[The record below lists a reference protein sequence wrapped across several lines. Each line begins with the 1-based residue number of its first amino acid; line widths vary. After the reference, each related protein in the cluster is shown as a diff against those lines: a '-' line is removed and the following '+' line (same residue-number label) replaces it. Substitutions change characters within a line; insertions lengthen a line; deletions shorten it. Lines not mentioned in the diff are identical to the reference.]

1 MTIAFCIGNGES
13 RKDLDINF
21 LKSYGKV
28 YGCNAI
34 HRDFKVDYLICC
46 DKRMVEEALYA
57 DYSGD
62 IYTRPDWYTTFHTP
76 QVKRLNKFPWSQE
89 NKWEQEFHWGSGMHS
104 VNLACVN
111 KASIIVILGHD
122 FDNSSTLN
130 NIYKNT
136 NNYSKHTDPNVSPNF
151 WQKQFEILFVNYPQI
166 TFIFCKPDISDWYI
180 KNTWNNIPNVLFQS
194 TGDMLNDLH
203 IT

>member
-1 MTIAFCIGNGES
+1 
-13 RKDLDINF
+13 
-21 LKSYGKV
+21 
-28 YGCNAI
+28 
-34 HRDFKVDYLICC
+34 
-46 DKRMVEEALYA
+46 
-57 DYSGD
+57 
-62 IYTRPDWYTTFHTP
+62 
-76 QVKRLNKFPWSQE
+76 
-89 NKWEQEFHWGSGMHS
+89 MHS

-136 NNYSKHTDPNVSPNF
+136 NNYSKNTDPNVSPNF

>member
-57 DYSGD
+57 DYPGD

-76 QVKRLNKFPWSQE
+76 QVLS
-89 NKWEQEFHWGSGMHS
+89 
-104 VNLACVN
+104 L
-111 KASIIVILGHD
+111 I
-122 FDNSSTLN
+122 
-130 NIYKNT
+130 
-136 NNYSKHTDPNVSPNF
+136 
-151 WQKQFEILFVNYPQI
+151 
-166 TFIFCKPDISDWYI
+166 
-180 KNTWNNIPNVLFQS
+180 
-194 TGDMLNDLH
+194 H
-203 IT
+203 I